1 MAINLRL
8 RKLVMLRDQSC
19 WHCGT
24 EANLVLHHR
33 SNRGSGGSKLLD
45 RASNLIAIC
54 SEFNVSMESYLPDAR
69 EARNR
74 GIKISRYD
82 IPSQV
87 PIKRFD
93 SREFVLDDFGK
104 VFELTEPF

>member
-1 MAINLRL
+1 MNARIRS
-8 RKLVMLRDQSC
+8 LVWKRDGGMC

-24 EANLVLHHR
+24 TEGLNVHHR
-33 SNRGSGGSKLLD
+33 ANKGMGGSKLLD
-45 RASNLIAIC
+45 RYSNLLLIC
-54 SEFNVSMESYLPDAR
+54 NEFNVSMESYLPHAR
-69 EARNR
+69 EARDR
-74 GIKISRYD
+74 GIKISREA

-104 VFELTEPF
+104 VYELTEPF